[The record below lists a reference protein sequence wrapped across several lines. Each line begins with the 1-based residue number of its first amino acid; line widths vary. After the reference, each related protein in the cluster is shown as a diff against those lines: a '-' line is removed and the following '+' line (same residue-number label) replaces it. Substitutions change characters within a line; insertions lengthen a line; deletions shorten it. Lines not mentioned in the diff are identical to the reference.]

1 MKYLILI
8 NEQDFNL
15 KRFKMKILCFEESN
29 QIIFSD

>member
-15 KRFKMKILCFEESN
+15 NRFKMKILCFEESN